1 MLALCRHRATRATR
15 IPFVA
20 VATIG
25 ALVTL
30 SGCAWTGVGS
40 AAVTP
45 VPTVD
50 PAATVVTIDGVEL
63 AWAERG
69 ETVVVKL
76 WGDSCRD
83 ELSSVDAVA
92 IDEVRVTFASPP
104 GDSLC
109 FQYLAQ
115 FPTGVRVPDSVTGL
129 PLKVS
134 VVLPADSDSKT
145 ISGFV
150 LE

>member
-1 MLALCRHRATRATR
+1 MNGRGGLSVLSAS
-15 IPFVA
+15 V
-20 VATIG
+20 V
-25 ALVTL
+25 ALVAL
-30 SGCAWTGVGS
+30 SGCTSTSSPDREPGFVA

-50 PAATVVTIDGVEL
+50 PAAKVVTIGGVEL

-69 ETVVVKL
+69 KTVVVKL

-92 IDEVRVTFASPP
+92 IDEIKVTFVSTH
-104 GDSLC
+104 GDSPC

-134 VVLPADSDSKT
+134 VVLPADSGSKT